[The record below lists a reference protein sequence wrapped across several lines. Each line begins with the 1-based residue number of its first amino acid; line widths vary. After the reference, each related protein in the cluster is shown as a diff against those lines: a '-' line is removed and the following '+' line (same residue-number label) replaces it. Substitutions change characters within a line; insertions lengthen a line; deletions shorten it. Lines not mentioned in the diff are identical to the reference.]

1 MKSKALKFLSLLL
14 AVVMLASF
22 AACGDKPVDENTT
35 EATVA
40 GTPEDTQ
47 TTAEVV
53 DTTEAVVDTTEA
65 ETEAVTEEATEAET
79 EAAVPAE
86 APTETADILKLYNDA
101 TAKVAKVMPQFSKKR
116 ASVAKTYEAGIALK
130 TFKGLVYQFM
140 GIGDEHIFNE
150 TISAKADNYSKHFLA
165 SSLTAADVTSASCT
179 ADADGNFTVA
189 LSIKG
194 GNSQVIGGSD
204 EIINAPIDRSG
215 ISAGRNDKDYY
226 DHKTAQNVY
235 DAIDDVAS
243 GAVIMEKYSNAK
255 LTAVIDAE
263 GNLESLKVTFD
274 LEFDISKVYGSSGHA
289 TASTEVTYS
298 SFKW

>member
-35 EATVA
+35 EAIVDPVTEA
-40 GTPEDTQ
+40 TQAEDT
-47 TTAEVV
+47 TAAVV
-53 DTTEAVVDTTEA
+53 DTTETEATEPASEEETTEA
-65 ETEAVTEEATEAET
+65 ETEAALPT
-79 EAAVPAE
+79 E

-116 ASVAKTYEAGIALK
+116 ASVAKSYEAGIALK

-179 ADADGNFTVA
+179 ADADGNFTVS

-194 GNSQVIGGSD
+194 GNSQVIGGGS
-204 EIINAPIDRSG
+204 EVINAPIDRSG

-235 DAIDDVAS
+235 DAIDDVAA
-243 GAVIMEKYSNAK
+243 GAEIKENYSNAK

-289 TASTEVTYS
+289 TASTEVIYS